1 MNRPMRHTIPLAAVV
16 LLALPAG
23 ALARGGG
30 GGGGGGGSTPAPSTA
45 PCVKLA
51 PQNTGKKFNRNAT
64 VDARF
69 GVANCGSAPITVT
82 TAATSVS
89 TAYTASPVTADW
101 NPVPCGGPSANGGSL
116 TLKPGEQRSVEF
128 SLPPTTCPMGPSG
141 ALLRVDATA
150 SNAAAVLA
158 TAQAWYQITLEN
170 L

>member
-1 MNRPMRHTIPLAAVV
+1 MTRPLRPIVPLAAVL

-30 GGGGGGGSTPAPSTA
+30 GGGGGGSTPPPSTA

-69 GVANCGSAPITVT
+69 GVANCGSAPIMVT

-89 TAYTASPVTADW
+89 TAYTAGPVSDGWA
-101 NPVPCGGPSANGGSL
+101 PVPCAGPSASGGSL

-150 SNAAAVLA
+150 SDAATALA